1 MIEDNTMYL
10 TPEGL
15 KQIEEELAY
24 LKTTRREEVAAKLET
39 AIKQGDLKENADYHD
54 AKEEQGFIEARVRQL
69 EDMLRRAKV
78 IDNRGPANVVRIG
91 SKVTVTEVGLDEEET
106 YVIVGAHE
114 ADPTRGRISNI
125 SPIGSALL
133 GAKKGQTVRAGTP
146 AGNVELQV
154 LRVEEKRQENP
165 FLRL

>member
-1 MIEDNTMYL
+1 MIEDDTVYL

-15 KQIEEELAY
+15 KQIEDELVY

-69 EDMLRRAKV
+69 EDMLRRGKV

-133 GAKKGQTVRAGTP
+133 GAKKGQTVRAETP
-146 AGNVELQV
+146 AGLVEFRV
-154 LRVEEKRQENP
+154 LAIE
-165 FLRL
+165 

>member
-1 MIEDNTMYL
+1 MMQDDTMYL

-15 KQIEEELAY
+15 SQIEDELAY

-69 EDMLRRAKV
+69 EDMLRRGKV
-78 IDNRGPANVVRIG
+78 IDKSGPANVVRVG
-91 SKVTVTEVGLDEEET
+91 STVTVTEVGLDEEET

-133 GAKKGQTVRAGTP
+133 GAKKGQIVRAETP
-146 AGNVELQV
+146 AGLVEFQV
-154 LRVEEKRQENP
+154 LRIE
-165 FLRL
+165 